1 MDEPMSGHQSG
12 GGWLAAIL
20 LLGTAL
26 LGLGAVLH
34 PMLPGDLS
42 GQLAVIADTGH
53 WRAIHVVMLAGS
65 ALVIVGIWGQLSC
78 AEPSMR
84 FPLAF
89 VFGVIVCGLL
99 LNASNIAFMAQT
111 GTGDAARYM
120 QGHVQAAVGFARGHA
135 GSLTRARVGNGL
147 VALACIALAIIMLRD
162 RRQPLYMTVLAAAAA
177 IGGIVGVT
185 VFDPASRGAVSA
197 VALFSIWAAVA
208 AVRSLLGR
216 SQAPAVATDRATGT
230 DAVAAERGRHNY

>member
-1 MDEPMSGHQSG
+1 MDEPISRDQRSGAG
-12 GGWLAAIL
+12 LAAIL

-53 WRAIHVVMLAGS
+53 WRTIHSVMLAGS
-65 ALVIVGIWGQLSC
+65 ALVIVGIWGQLS
-78 AEPSMR
+78 AAQPGTR
-84 FPLAF
+84 VALAF

-120 QGHVQAAVGFARGHA
+120 QGHEEAAVGFARGHA
-135 GSLTRARVGNGL
+135 GALTRARVGNGL
-147 VALACIALAIIMLRD
+147 VALACIPLAIIMHRD

-177 IGGIVGVT
+177 IGGVVGAT
-185 VFDPASRGAVSA
+185 AFDPASRAAVSA
-197 VALFSIWAAVA
+197 VALFSVWAAVA

-216 SQAPAVATDRATGT
+216 
-230 DAVAAERGRHNY
+230 